1 MAVSESADTRP
12 KATAGGPPQEQ
23 KGRRRPAARWI
34 VHGVLFVALAVG
46 VFGLLPRLG
55 GLAHDAAVLRHAR
68 PAFVAAAIVAQ
79 AASLGSCALLYRRVL
94 ASLGARVPFRLVARV
109 TLASFLVS
117 HLNPFVFGDGH
128 LGEREGAGS
137 RQRCRIHDR

>member
-12 KATAGGPPQEQ
+12 KAPAGGPAQQQ
-23 KGRRRPAARWI
+23 KGRRRPAVQWI
-34 VHGVLFVALAVG
+34 VHGVLSAALAAG

-55 GLAHDAAVLRHAR
+55 GLSHDAAALRHAD

-79 AASLGSCALLYRRVL
+79 AGSLGSYALLYRRVL
-94 ASLGARVPFRLVARV
+94 ASLGARLRFWLAARV

-117 HLNPFVFGDGH
+117 HLTPF
-128 LGEREGAGS
+128 GS
-137 RQRCRIHDR
+137 KKGPS